1 MEPLFY
7 AVLVRL
13 SPGYSPLIGRLHTRY
28 SPVRRSPPMYCYIVL
43 PLDLHVL
50 SLSLAFI
57 LSQDQTLRCLNCF
70 FISMLRIRIYFK
82 FLTVLIFNT
91 CTTCWYVNLSKN
103 FRFLFDCGCKGKD
116 FFLTTKFFRRKI
128 EKFFW
133 VAVAVGI
140 LLRISNL
147 IPFPQ
152 VTSFIMLVRRSL
164 SNAGANIETFA
175 CSFQIF
181 QQLFSNYFHFPNG
194 TDYLT
199 TLYK

>member
-28 SPVRRSPPMYCYIVL
+28 SSVRRSPPMYCYTVL

-57 LSQDQTLRCLNCF
+57 LSQDQTLRCLNCLYLYAQNSYLF
-70 FISMLRIRIYFK
+70 QVIDGINY
-82 FLTVLIFNT
+82 NT

-116 FFLTTKFFRRKI
+116 FFLTAKFFRRKI

-140 LLRISNL
+140 LLRTSNL

-164 SNAGANIETFA
+164 SNAGAKVVDYYIH
-175 CSFQIF
+175 SK
-181 QQLFSNYFHFPNG
+181 LF
-194 TDYLT
+194 TDYFSFIFSRQAL
-199 TLYK
+199 

>member
-70 FISMLRIRIYFK
+70 LSLCSEFVFIFK

-116 FFLTTKFFRRKI
+116 FFLTTKFFRRKF
-128 EKFFW
+128 EKFFFESLW
-133 VAVAVGI
+133 RLEFCLEPLTSSPFLRLPLSSCWCAV
-140 LLRISNL
+140 
-147 IPFPQ
+147 
-152 VTSFIMLVRRSL
+152 L
-164 SNAGANIETFA
+164 SRMRV
-175 CSFQIF
+175 Q
-181 QQLFSNYFHFPNG
+181 
-194 TDYLT
+194 
-199 TLYK
+199 K

>member
-1 MEPLFY
+1 
-7 AVLVRL
+7 
-13 SPGYSPLIGRLHTRY
+13 
-28 SPVRRSPPMYCYIVL
+28 
-43 PLDLHVL
+43 
-50 SLSLAFI
+50 
-57 LSQDQTLRCLNCF
+57 
-70 FISMLRIRIYFK
+70 
-82 FLTVLIFNT
+82 LTVLISNT

-116 FFLTTKFFRRKI
+116 FFSTTKFFRRKI

-164 SNAGANIETFA
+164 SNAGAKVVDYYIY
-175 CSFQIF
+175 SK
-181 QQLFSNYFHFPNG
+181 LF
-194 TDYLT
+194 TDYFSFIFSRQ
-199 TLYK
+199 TL

>member
-70 FISMLRIRIYFK
+70 ISMLRIRIYFK
-82 FLTVLIFNT
+82 LLTVLIFNT

-140 LLRISNL
+140 LLRTSNL

-164 SNAGANIETFA
+164 SNAGAKVVDYYIR
-175 CSFQIF
+175 SK
-181 QQLFSNYFHFPNG
+181 LF
-194 TDYLT
+194 TDYFSFIFSRQ
-199 TLYK
+199 TL

>member
-70 FISMLRIRIYFK
+70 ISLCSEFVFIFK

-140 LLRISNL
+140 LLRTSNL

-164 SNAGANIETFA
+164 SNAGAKVVDYYIR
-175 CSFQIF
+175 SK
-181 QQLFSNYFHFPNG
+181 LFTNYFSFIFSRQA
-194 TDYLT
+194 L
-199 TLYK
+199 

>member
-28 SPVRRSPPMYCYIVL
+28 SPVRRSPPMYCYTVL

-57 LSQDQTLRCLNCF
+57 LSQDQTLRCLNCYILCSEF
-70 FISMLRIRIYFK
+70 VFIFK
-82 FLTVLIFNT
+82 LLTVLIFNT

-164 SNAGANIETFA
+164 SNVGAKVVDYYIY
-175 CSFQIF
+175 SK
-181 QQLFSNYFHFPNG
+181 LFTNYFSFIF
-194 TDYLT
+194 
-199 TLYK
+199 

>member
-70 FISMLRIRIYFK
+70 LSLCSEFVFISSL
-82 FLTVLIFNT
+82 LTVLIFNT

-116 FFLTTKFFRRKI
+116 FFLTTKFFRRKF

-140 LLRISNL
+140 LLRTSNL

-152 VTSFIMLVRRSL
+152 VTSFIMFVRRSL
-164 SNAGANIETFA
+164 SNAGAKVVDYYIR
-175 CSFQIF
+175 SK
-181 QQLFSNYFHFPNG
+181 LF
-194 TDYLT
+194 TDYFSFIF
-199 TLYK
+199 

>member
-70 FISMLRIRIYFK
+70 LSLCSEFVFIFK

-103 FRFLFDCGCKGKD
+103 SCCYTRFILANVDAKIRTFIPYFQIFQKVFSKS
-116 FFLTTKFFRRKI
+116 FFHHVL
-128 EKFFW
+128 
-133 VAVAVGI
+133 
-140 LLRISNL
+140 
-147 IPFPQ
+147 Q
-152 VTSFIMLVRRSL
+152 CRSL
-164 SNAGANIETFA
+164 SNADAKVVLYNIR
-175 CSFQIF
+175 SK
-181 QQLFSNYFHFPNG
+181 LLWDYFLN
-194 TDYLT
+194 
-199 TLYK
+199 

>member
-1 MEPLFY
+1 M
-7 AVLVRL
+7 
-13 SPGYSPLIGRLHTRY
+13 
-28 SPVRRSPPMYCYIVL
+28 L

-70 FISMLRIRIYFK
+70 ISLLRIRYFIFK

-103 FRFLFDCGCKGKD
+103 FRISFDCGCKGKD
-116 FFLTTKFFRRKI
+116 FILTAKFFRRKI
-128 EKFFW
+128 QSFFW
-133 VAVAVGI
+133 VAAAVGI

-152 VTSFIMLVRRSL
+152 VTPFIISGAPFSL
-164 SNAGANIETFA
+164 ECGCKSSALQHTL
-175 CSFQIF
+175 QIF
-181 QQLFSNYFHFPNG
+181 YQIFCIYFFIK
-194 TDYLT
+194 DVVI
-199 TLYK
+199 

>member
-28 SPVRRSPPMYCYIVL
+28 SPVRRSPPMYCYTVL

-70 FISMLRIRIYFK
+70 LSLCSEFVFIFK
-82 FLTVLIFNT
+82 LLTVLIYNT

-116 FFLTTKFFRRKI
+116 FFLTAKFFRRKI

-140 LLRISNL
+140 LLRTSNL

-164 SNAGANIETFA
+164 SNAGAKVVDYYIR
-175 CSFQIF
+175 SK
-181 QQLFSNYFHFPNG
+181 LF
-194 TDYLT
+194 TDYFSFIFSRQAL
-199 TLYK
+199 